1 MNVQRANREDVDAI
15 LGFDHDLIERMRGS
29 AYRPTW
35 ETGVNPT
42 REGLLDAAEAGTLYF
57 AREDDAVVGAFVHN
71 QSICIF
77 TKENFLQFSFAGKKL
92 NDLEQAHIP
101 DAVFEFGDTCFVTV
115 GSDGCWRVTV
125 E

>member
-1 MNVQRANREDVDAI
+1 MP
-15 LGFDHDLIERMRGS
+15 LIFL
-29 AYRPTW
+29 A
-35 ETGVNPT
+35 
-42 REGLLDAAEAGTLYF
+42 AGTTVRPFCSASALSWKCTTVSTHS
-57 AREDDAVVGAFVHN
+57 ARPVVGAFVHN

-115 GSDGCWRVTV
+115 GGDGCWRVTV